1 MKFLNLLLYFY
12 VNTSIHVALSV
23 VALAQITSLA
33 TEVETPFQLKL
44 FIFCSTLVAYNFIR
58 YYELFKNQSMVYTP
72 FIHGMLGISFCLL
85 GVGLFCFVF
94 FPFSVQILSLAV
106 GALVLLYTLPF
117 GKANGNFRN
126 YGGLKIYLVALSW
139 VLITVGL
146 PSLYLDFFSTFSLW
160 MALIQFVFI
169 LVAIQPFDIRDL
181 KLDLVSLNTWPQ
193 RFGIRK
199 TKWLGTVLLF
209 LLIIGM
215 LCFSPFLSSFTQ
227 PSLLAFLLLFVFL
240 LKSKPN
246 QGRYF
251 SSFWVE
257 GIPLFW
263 WVLYQGIFL

>member
-1 MKFLNLLLYFY
+1 MKFLKLLLYYY

-23 VALAQITSLA
+23 VALTQITSLA
-33 TEVETPFQLKL
+33 TGVATPFELKL

-58 YYELFKNQSMVYTP
+58 YHELFKKESLVYTP
-72 FIHGMLGISFCLL
+72 FICGMLGISFCLL
-85 GVGLFCFVF
+85 GVGLSCFVL
-94 FPFSVQILSLAV
+94 FPFSVQFLSLAV

-139 VLITVGL
+139 TLVTVGL
-146 PSLYLDFFSTFSLW
+146 SSFYRDTRLDLSIW

-181 KLDLVSLNTWPQ
+181 ELDSVSLNTWPQ

-215 LCFSPFLSSFTQ
+215 FCYSPFSSSFTK
-227 PSLLAFLLLFVFL
+227 PSLLAFLLLLVFL

-257 GIPLFW
+257 GIPIFW

>member
-1 MKFLNLLLYFY
+1 M
-12 VNTSIHVALSV
+12 NTSIHVALSV

-33 TEVETPFQLKL
+33 IEVETPFQLKL

-58 YYELFKNQSMVYTP
+58 YYDLFKNQSLIYTP
-72 FIHGMLGISFCLL
+72 FICGMLGISFCML
-85 GVGLFCFVF
+85 GAGLFCFFF
-94 FPFSVQILSLAV
+94 FPFSVQILSLVV
-106 GALVLLYTLPF
+106 GALVLLYALPL

-139 VLITVGL
+139 TLITVGL
-146 PSLYLDFFSTFSLW
+146 PSLYRDTRLDLCIW

-209 LLIIGM
+209 LSIVGM
-215 LCFSPFLSSFTQ
+215 FFFSPFSSSFTQ
-227 PSLLAFLLLFVFL
+227 PSLLAFLLLLVFL